1 VRTVC
6 ASGCKY
12 TNIAAAI
19 AAAKAGDTIS
29 ILDAVHTESNIT
41 VDRSLTIQGQGAAK
55 TAVDGAQNGTVFT
68 VDAGV
73 TATFRNLTIRNGLS
87 DASGGGILNDG
98 TLTVN
103 NSNFSNN
110 VGVYGGGILNLGTLS
125 VFDSTFSSN
134 SAALGGGGIWNED
147 TMTVTNSNFSNN
159 GATGGGGIGNP
170 GTLTV
175 IDGTFSGNGA
185 DGGGGIVT
193 GNGVLPGGSLT
204 VINSTL
210 SGNDALDGGGI
221 LNNSTVSGGGTL
233 TVINSTFFDNFA
245 FGGGGIDSIGI
256 LAVINSTFLDNGTG
270 GGATIEGFG
279 SSSVKNTILAGGFG
293 GNCAGVITDA
303 GYNISDDATCGFSA
317 TGSRN
322 STNPILDR
330 AGLANNGGPTAT
342 IALDSESPAIDAIP
356 VADCTDQNSNPIH
369 TDQRGALRPDPG
381 EVVCDIGA
389 YEFQEFAG
397 QARCERKS
405 HSALVQ
411 QYGSLSA
418 AASAYGVSTLRALE
432 VAIRRSCAG

>member
-1 VRTVC
+1 MRSRKYLSKVVVTVGEPGPHRNANAVRRTALLVLVSFVGLAAPSRSYAAVRTVC

-87 DASGGGILNDG
+87 DASGGGILN
-98 TLTVN
+98 
-103 NSNFSNN
+103 
-110 VGVYGGGILNLGTLS
+110 LGTLS

-175 IDGTFSGNGA
+175 IDSTFSGNGA

-233 TVINSTFFDNFA
+233 TVINSTF
-245 FGGGGIDSIGI
+245 
-256 LAVINSTFLDNGTG
+256 
-270 GGATIEGFG
+270 
-279 SSSVKNTILAGGFG
+279 
-293 GNCAGVITDA
+293 
-303 GYNISDDATCGFSA
+303 
-317 TGSRN
+317 
-322 STNPILDR
+322 
-330 AGLANNGGPTAT
+330 
-342 IALDSESPAIDAIP
+342 
-356 VADCTDQNSNPIH
+356 
-369 TDQRGALRPDPG
+369 
-381 EVVCDIGA
+381 
-389 YEFQEFAG
+389 
-397 QARCERKS
+397 
-405 HSALVQ
+405 
-411 QYGSLSA
+411 
-418 AASAYGVSTLRALE
+418 
-432 VAIRRSCAG
+432 